1 MNNCYNCLNSQPMGV
16 LMGCKDKKQIIINP
30 NDEKTC
36 CVERPRCR
44 DFNDIIDIVNKDM
57 KGRKR

>member
-1 MNNCYNCLNSQPMGV
+1 
-16 LMGCKDKKQIIINP
+16 MGCKDKKQIIINP